1 MAKKATK
8 TKRKTGR
15 PRKVVAEEA
24 TNIEEIPIAE
34 QDKNKPQLG
43 LGIKI
48 EEKKAG
54 RPKKFTK
61 VRVHRSNVDPDNK
74 DTIISVCVNSPAERK
89 RFWPG
94 EEVKLTEAQIG
105 VLKNSVDEVRIEIP
119 SDSGIYQSKNPLVVA
134 KNSYQGM
141 TPEQDQVTGII
152 IMTSR
157 SPNYIIEY
165 LDR

>member
-8 TKRKTGR
+8 KRAGR
-15 PRKVVAEEA
+15 PKKVVAEEA
-24 TNIEEIPIAE
+24 TKVEEEIKE
-34 QDKNKPQLG
+34 VKKV
-43 LGIKI
+43 
-48 EEKKAG
+48 EK
-54 RPKKFTK
+54 PKKHTK

-105 VLKNSVDEVRIEIP
+105 VLKNSVEEVRFEIP
-119 SDSGIYQSKNPLVVA
+119 SDSGIYQSKNPMATA
-134 KNSYQGM
+134 KNSYPSM
-141 TPEQDQVTGII
+141 TPEQDQTTGVII
-152 IMTSR
+152 VTSR

-165 LDR
+165 SDQ